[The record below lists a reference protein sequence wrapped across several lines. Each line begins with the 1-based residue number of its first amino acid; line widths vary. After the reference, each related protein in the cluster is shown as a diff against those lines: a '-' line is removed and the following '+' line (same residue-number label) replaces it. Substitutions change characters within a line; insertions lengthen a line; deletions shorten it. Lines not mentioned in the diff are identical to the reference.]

1 MLPSMLHGLS
11 RMIQQGYV
19 HLDIK
24 PANILYNQND
34 NKLYLIDFGLI
45 SSLKHIKS
53 EEGILSHNYL
63 YYPPEFKI
71 LAYKKQNVKM
81 TPEKIKRSILRN
93 ILNEFFVKKFSK
105 YGYNL
110 NDAVKFFLQDD
121 LSNFDKWATT
131 IDSYGL
137 GMTFIELYYIL
148 YLRRSNRYRN
158 RAFVK
163 EALKTVIIPMISL
176 NPEKRINA
184 KQAYNTLTKLIQKY
198 PKSTSQSQNN
208 NTWLKRAMAKFSETL
223 RR

>member
-1 MLPSMLHGLS
+1 V
-11 RMIQQGYV
+11 I
-19 HLDIK
+19 
-24 PANILYNQND
+24 
-34 NKLYLIDFGLI
+34 
-45 SSLKHIKS
+45 
-53 EEGILSHNYL
+53 
-63 YYPPEFKI
+63 
-71 LAYKKQNVKM
+71 
-81 TPEKIKRSILRN
+81 EKIKRSILRN